1 MNNFKIIPLFLV
13 WVIRTY
19 KLFCIFLVILITHQL
34 YIHLP
39 CFDIGIA
46 CLDNNTFES
55 RLSAFISMLGAVI
68 VLLSINSNLS
78 RFKGVSFF
86 EYYKMTFRT
95 NPFIQRETH
104 AFTANASIG
113 IGANAVATMVVV
125 EPPPATIDELYK
137 HMEKQF
143 IQQRNQMK
151 AIKKGI
157 ETKLSKQETKLNE
170 LISESHNKLSDLNN
184 KVEHFAIGSI
194 DWQVFGVLLVFY
206 GSYLN
211 LT

>member
-1 MNNFKIIPLFLV
+1 
-13 WVIRTY
+13 
-19 KLFCIFLVILITHQL
+19 
-34 YIHLP
+34 
-39 CFDIGIA
+39 
-46 CLDNNTFES
+46 
-55 RLSAFISMLGAVI
+55 
-68 VLLSINSNLS
+68 
-78 RFKGVSFF
+78 
-86 EYYKMTFRT
+86 MTFRT